1 MLPTSHRDLMGACLW
16 ALAAVLA
23 VLFFDDTLI
32 RIIVCAPLLLFLTGH
47 AALRALGP
55 IGGSPPERVV
65 YAVGASIAICLVGGF
80 LLNWIG
86 YLTPLGWVLWLAAAT
101 GLATAIALHRH
112 PNPVA
117 VPEPKGQPGFPIW
130 HAPVLGIAILITYGA
145 YGLAVRDEAH
155 QRQFKYTELWM
166 LPGAPAA
173 PDNLVIGIKS
183 AEAGLRHFDV
193 EVRLDGTTVALWRSI
208 AVEPGATWTRE
219 MAVAPHGARPHK
231 AEALLYEP
239 VGNALY
245 RRVSTVIPGA

>member
-1 MLPTSHRDLMGACLW
+1 MAACLW

-23 VLFFDDTLI
+23 VLFVDNTLI
-32 RIIVCAPLLLFLTGH
+32 RIIICAPLLLFLTGH

-65 YAVGASIAICLVGGF
+65 YAVGASIAISLVGGY

-86 YLTPLGWVLWLAAAT
+86 YLTPLGWALWLAAVT
-101 GLATAIALHRH
+101 VLATVIALHRH
-112 PNPVA
+112 PNPAA
-117 VPEPKGQPGFPIW
+117 VPAPSGLPVFRIW
-130 HAPVLGIAILITYGA
+130 HATVLGIAILVTYGA
-145 YGLAVRDEAH
+145 YGMAVRDEAG

-173 PDNLVIGIKS
+173 PGNLVIGIKS
-183 AEAGLRHFDV
+183 AEAEPRHFDV

-219 MAVAPHGARPHK
+219 LAVAPREGRPQK
-231 AEALLYEP
+231 AEALLYQP

-245 RRVSTVIPGA
+245 RRVSTIIPGA